1 MDIITFIL
9 NIAGGAA
16 AGYITN
22 SFAVKML
29 FRPLLPIN
37 IPILNIS
44 IQGLL
49 PSRRDE
55 LAVSIAESI
64 ESNLLSIDSIIEE
77 FDKEL
82 IKEELNIIIKETIE
96 KKINDNFKY
105 VMPKMLKDVS
115 RQILT
120 DIVQEEIDNNFDS
133 WMDNIANKIKDEV
146 DLKEMIEEKIKS
158 FPLIKVEEI
167 VLEIADR
174 ELKHIEYLGGIIGF
188 VIGLGQLL
196 LVYLI

>member
-1 MDIITFIL
+1 MNYYYFLIPII
-9 NIAGGAA
+9 GAII
-16 AGYITN
+16 GYFTN
-22 SFAVKML
+22 YIAVKML

-37 IPILNIS
+37 IPIFNIS

-64 ESNLLSIDSIIEE
+64 ESNLLSIDTIIEE
-77 FDKEL
+77 FDKEV
-82 IKEELNIIIKETIE
+82 IKEELNNIIKETIE

-115 RQILT
+115 REILT

-133 WMDNIANKIKDEV
+133 WMDNIANKIKNEV

>member
-1 MDIITFIL
+1 MNYYYFLIPII
-9 NIAGGAA
+9 GAII
-16 AGYITN
+16 GYFTN
-22 SFAVKML
+22 YIAVKML

-115 RQILT
+115 REILT

-133 WMDNIANKIKDEV
+133 WMDNVANKIKDEV

>member
-1 MDIITFIL
+1 MNYYYFLIPII
-9 NIAGGAA
+9 GAII
-16 AGYITN
+16 GYFTN
-22 SFAVKML
+22 YIAVKML

-37 IPILNIS
+37 IPIFNIS

-64 ESNLLSIDSIIEE
+64 ESNLLSIDTIIEE

-115 RQILT
+115 REILT

-133 WMDNIANKIKDEV
+133 WMDNIANKIKNEV

>member
-1 MDIITFIL
+1 MNYYYFLIPII
-9 NIAGGAA
+9 GAVI
-16 AGYITN
+16 GYFTN
-22 SFAVKML
+22 YIAVKML
-29 FRPLLPIN
+29 FRPLQPVK
-37 IPILNIS
+37 IPLLNIS

-64 ESNLLSIDSIIEE
+64 ESNLLSIDTIIEE

-82 IKEELNIIIKETIE
+82 IKDELNMIIKETIE
-96 KKINDNFKY
+96 KKINENFKY
-105 VMPKMLKDVS
+105 VMPKMLKDLS
-115 RQILT
+115 REILT
-120 DIVQEEIDNNFDS
+120 EIVQDEIDNNFDS
-133 WMDNIANKIKDEV
+133 WMNNLANKMKDEV
-146 DLKEMIEEKIKS
+146 DLKEMIETKIKS

-174 ELKHIEYLGGIIGF
+174 ELKHIEYLGGVIGF

>member
-1 MDIITFIL
+1 MNYYYFLIPII
-9 NIAGGAA
+9 GAVI
-16 AGYITN
+16 GYFTN
-22 SFAVKML
+22 YIAVKML
-29 FRPLLPIN
+29 FRPLQPVK
-37 IPILNIS
+37 IPLLNIS

-64 ESNLLSIDSIIEE
+64 ESNLLSIDTIIDE

-82 IKEELNIIIKETIE
+82 IKDELNMIIKETIE
-96 KKINDNFKY
+96 KKINKNFKY
-105 VMPKMLKDVS
+105 VMPKMIKDIS
-115 RQILT
+115 REILT
-120 DIVQEEIDNNFDS
+120 EIVQDEIDNNFDS
-133 WMDNIANKIKDEV
+133 WMKNLANKMKDEV

-158 FPLIKVEEI
+158 FPLIRVEEI

-174 ELKHIEYLGGIIGF
+174 ELKHIEYLGGVIGF

-196 LVYLI
+196 LVYLL

>member
-1 MDIITFIL
+1 MNYYYFLIPII
-9 NIAGGAA
+9 GAII
-16 AGYITN
+16 GYFTN
-22 SFAVKML
+22 YIAVKML

-37 IPILNIS
+37 IPIFNIS

-64 ESNLLSIDSIIEE
+64 ESNLLSIESIIEE
-77 FDKEL
+77 FDKEV

-115 RQILT
+115 REILT

-133 WMDNIANKIKDEV
+133 WMDNIANKIKNEV
-146 DLKEMIEEKIKS
+146 DLKE
-158 FPLIKVEEI
+158 
-167 VLEIADR
+167 
-174 ELKHIEYLGGIIGF
+174 
-188 VIGLGQLL
+188 
-196 LVYLI
+196 

>member
-1 MDIITFIL
+1 MNYYYFLIPII
-9 NIAGGAA
+9 GAVI
-16 AGYITN
+16 GYITN
-22 SFAVKML
+22 YIAVKML
-29 FRPLLPIN
+29 FRPLQPVK
-37 IPILNIS
+37 IPLLNIS

-64 ESNLLSIDSIIEE
+64 ESNLLSIDTIIDE

-82 IKEELNIIIKETIE
+82 IKDELNMIIKETIE
-96 KKINDNFKY
+96 KKINKNFKY
-105 VMPKMLKDVS
+105 VMPKMIKDIS
-115 RQILT
+115 REILT
-120 DIVQEEIDNNFDS
+120 EIVQDEIDNNFDS
-133 WMDNIANKIKDEV
+133 WMKNLANKMKDEV

-158 FPLIKVEEI
+158 FPLIRVEEI

-174 ELKHIEYLGGIIGF
+174 ELKHIEYLGGVIGF

-196 LVYLI
+196 LVYLL